1 MSTESDPPERAE
13 EILGSADFKRK
24 RARKPTGV
32 ARFREPVKD
41 KETGLWRARYV
52 DLEGVVSAS
61 AAR

>member
-24 RARKPTGV
+24 RAAEADRV

-41 KETGLWRARYV
+41 KQTGLWRARYV
-52 DLEGVVSAS
+52 DLGGRRTAMRAV
-61 AAR
+61 